1 MCHFTAICV
10 SMVPG
15 VPRRWSPDPV
25 QNTDASL
32 FQKLVR
38 TAGSIQLCIQAAS
51 TDTFQACFLFVQVI
65 SRAVGEGVAVGAVAC
80 HKELRS
86 VSRQRDPVNS
96 TARPS
101 FLLVETS
108 WKNRECCAIQS
119 TANHQVLK
127 RSLRR
132 FSGS

>member
-10 SMVPG
+10 SMAPG
-15 VPRRWSPDPV
+15 VPRR
-25 QNTDASL
+25 DASL

-38 TAGSIQLCIQAAS
+38 PAGIKLCIQAAS
-51 TDTFQACFLFVQVI
+51 TDTFQAFFLFVQVI
-65 SRAVGEGVAVGAVAC
+65 SRVVGEGVAMGAVAC

-96 TARPS
+96 TARLHS
-101 FLLVETS
+101 CS
-108 WKNRECCAIQS
+108 WNALENRECCAIQS
-119 TANHQVLK
+119 TANHEVRR